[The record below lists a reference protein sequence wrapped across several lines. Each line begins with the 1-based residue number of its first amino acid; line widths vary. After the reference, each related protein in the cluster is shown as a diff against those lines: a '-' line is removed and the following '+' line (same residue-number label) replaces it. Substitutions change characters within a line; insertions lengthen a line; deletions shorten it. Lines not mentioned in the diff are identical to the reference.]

1 MVARGFFRFVGA
13 LLLLVQYDEAQP
25 FQRGEHRRAGPQH
38 HRSLA
43 PADALILIPPLRQPQ
58 AAVQQRHLS
67 AKVGGEPSHHLRGQG
82 DLRHQDHHG
91 LSLLQQ
97 GLCQTDIHQRLAAA
111 GDALQK
117 RHPGPAR
124 LRLAENGVIGRLLLL
139 VQGDLLRRDT
149 VLPWGDAVLLPA
161 AEGDEA
167 LLLQTAEGL
176 AGSAGEIAQVVNR
189 GLAALGQK
197 RRSFILPGGGPAA
210 ALQTL
215 QHLLRRGG

>member
-1 MVARGFFRFVGA
+1 MNRAIIWGSGA
-13 LLLLVQYDEAQP
+13 
-25 FQRGEHRRAGPQH
+25 
-38 HRSLA
+38 
-43 PADALILIPPLRQPQ
+43 I
-58 AAVQQRHLS
+58 
-67 AKVGGEPSHHLRGQG
+67 
-82 DLRHQDHHG
+82 LRHQDHHG

-124 LRLAENGVIGRLLLL
+124 LRLAEDGVIGRLLLL

-149 VLPWGDAVLLPA
+149 VLPMGRCGTLPA

-167 LLLQTAEGL
+167 CFSDCGAM
-176 AGSAGEIAQVVNR
+176 GSAGEIAQVVDR

-197 RRSFILPGGGPAA
+197 RRSFYCRGRTGGGA
-210 ALQTL
+210 QTL

>member
-1 MVARGFFRFVGA
+1 M
-13 LLLLVQYDEAQP
+13 
-25 FQRGEHRRAGPQH
+25 
-38 HRSLA
+38 
-43 PADALILIPPLRQPQ
+43 
-58 AAVQQRHLS
+58 
-67 AKVGGEPSHHLRGQG
+67 
-82 DLRHQDHHG
+82 
-91 LSLLQQ
+91 
-97 GLCQTDIHQRLAAA
+97 
-111 GDALQK
+111 
-117 RHPGPAR
+117 
-124 LRLAENGVIGRLLLL
+124 